1 MGGGMR
7 TYILRGPDY
16 ELSGDD
22 RIALRDMSAELVK
35 HMSSADCV
43 VVLPGASERDI
54 ALAVKLGIAV
64 CDWREPLLKLGE
76 I

>member
-1 MGGGMR
+1 MR

-22 RIALRDMSAELVK
+22 RIALRDMSAEEVR
-35 HMSSADCV
+35 HMSGADCV

-64 CDWREPLLKLGE
+64 ADWREPLLKLRDV
-76 I
+76 

>member
-1 MGGGMR
+1 MR
-7 TYILRGPDY
+7 TYILQSPEY

-22 RIALRDMSAELVK
+22 RIALRDMSAEIVK
-35 HMSSADCV
+35 HMSRADCV

-64 CDWREPLLKLGE
+64 CDWREPLLRLSE
-76 I
+76 L